1 MPTIRATFSAR
12 VPRSPNPCCAMNTT
26 PTWIS
31 SPIPLKITKS
41 RPSRPTR
48 SPRRCLNAQCRL
60 PMKAKIVATMVA
72 IVVDVTGLSL
82 APECSAFVPAS
93 VMTVASI
100 PTMPNFVTSWI
111 ITRKRV

>member
-1 MPTIRATFSAR
+1 
-12 VPRSPNPCCAMNTT
+12 
-26 PTWIS
+26 
-31 SPIPLKITKS
+31 
-41 RPSRPTR
+41 
-48 SPRRCLNAQCRL
+48 
-60 PMKAKIVATMVA
+60 MKAKIVATMVA